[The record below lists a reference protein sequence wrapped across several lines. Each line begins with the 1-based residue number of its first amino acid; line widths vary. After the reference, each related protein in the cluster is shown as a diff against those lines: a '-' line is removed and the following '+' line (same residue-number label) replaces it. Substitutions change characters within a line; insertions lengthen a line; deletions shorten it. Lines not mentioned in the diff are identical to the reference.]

1 MKGVILKIVGFKAIF
16 YFFYSSFLFY
26 PYLIIYLFIH
36 FSILFI
42 YLFILL
48 SIKGE
53 ERCLDTWW
61 C

>member
-42 YLFILL
+42 YSFFYFIYLFIYFV
-48 SIKGE
+48 IHK
-53 ERCLDTWW
+53 R
-61 C
+61 